1 MKSGRLPKSDAP
13 ASAREVRALLD
24 ALPFAAMLTSASG
37 EVLHANDAMRA
48 GPTGARE
55 NTTLRLAEL
64 GECTLSVVRPADAQT
79 QRLAALGFMLA
90 GVCHEVSNPLAA
102 IHSMLQILQSKR
114 GVSPETLDKGLA
126 SIGANIARVLA
137 ITRKLGD
144 FSRVGAEAPS
154 PAALDTAMEAAIA
167 LLRHS
172 DQAPGIT
179 VAYPGARGAAVLA
192 RAGQVEQVLF
202 NILLN
207 AAQAMRGE
215 GRIDADVRQ
224 EDGAALIAIRDG
236 GPGISPEH
244 LPRVFDP
251 FFSTKPAGEGVG
263 LGLAISNEIA
273 QELGGAI
280 RAYNHP
286 QGGACFEVMLPLAP
300 R

>member
-1 MKSGRLPKSDAP
+1 MKSGRLRKPDAP
-13 ASAREVRALLD
+13 ALAAEVRALVD
-24 ALPFAAMLTSASG
+24 ALPFPAMVSSADG
-37 EVLHANDAMRA
+37 VVLHANAAMRA
-48 GPTGARE
+48 APSGARE
-55 NTTLRLAEL
+55 TTSLVLN
-64 GECTLSVVRPADAQT
+64 GIGDCTLTIVRPVDAQT

-114 GVSPETLDKGLA
+114 GVSAETLDKGLA

-207 AAQAMRGE
+207 AAQALRGH
-215 GRIDADVRQ
+215 GRVDADVRQ
-224 EDGAALIAIRDG
+224 EGPVALIAIHDH
-236 GPGISPEH
+236 GPGIAPEH

-251 FFSTKPAGEGVG
+251 FFSTKPAGEGAG
-263 LGLAISNEIA
+263 LGLAISN
-273 QELGGAI
+273 
-280 RAYNHP
+280 
-286 QGGACFEVMLPLAP
+286 
-300 R
+300 

>member
-1 MKSGRLPKSDAP
+1 MKSGRLRKPEAAAAAD
-13 ASAREVRALLD
+13 VRALLE
-24 ALPFAAMLTSASG
+24 ALPFPAMLSTESG
-37 EVLHANDAMRA
+37 EVLHANAAMRA
-48 GPTGARE
+48 GPPGPRD
-55 NTTLRLAEL
+55 TTPLALGEL
-64 GECTLSVVRPADAQT
+64 GECMLTVVRPADAQT

-144 FSRVGAEAPS
+144 FSRVGSEAPS
-154 PAALDTAMEAAIA
+154 PVALDGAMEAAIA

-179 VAYPGARGAAVLA
+179 VAYAGAPGAAVLA
-192 RAGQVEQVLF
+192 RPGQVEQVLF

-215 GRIDADVRQ
+215 GRIDAHVRH
-224 EDGAALIAIRDG
+224 EDDKAVIAIRDS
-236 GPGISPEH
+236 GPGITPEN
-244 LPRVFDP
+244 LARVFDP

-273 QELGGAI
+273 HELGGTI

-286 QGGACFEVMLPLAP
+286 EGGACFEITLPLAP

>member
-13 ASAREVRALLD
+13 VPAREARALLD
-24 ALPFAAMLTSASG
+24 ALPFPAMLTSASG
-37 EVLHANDAMRA
+37 DMLYTNAAMRA
-48 GPTGARE
+48 RPPGPRE
-55 NTTLRLAEL
+55 STTLALGEL
-64 GECTLSVVRPADAQT
+64 GECTLTVVRPAEAQT

-114 GVSPETLDKGLA
+114 GVSAETLDKGLA

-144 FSRVGAEAPS
+144 FSRVGSEAPS
-154 PAALDTAMEAAIA
+154 PVALDAAMEAAIA

-172 DQAPGIT
+172 DQAPGVT
-179 VAYPGARGAAVLA
+179 VAYAGARGALVLA

-215 GRIDADVRQ
+215 GRIDARVRY
-224 EDGAALIAIRDG
+224 EGDTALVAIRDS
-236 GPGISPEH
+236 GPGIAPEN
-244 LPRVFDP
+244 LARVFDP

-273 QELGGAI
+273 HELGGAI
-280 RAYNHP
+280 RAYNPP
-286 QGGACFEVMLPLAP
+286 QGGACFEITLPLAP

>member
-1 MKSGRLPKSDAP
+1 MKSGRLRKP
-13 ASAREVRALLD
+13 D
-24 ALPFAAMLTSASG
+24 ALGAELKALIEALPLPAMLSTAG
-37 EVLHANDAMRA
+37 GTVLHANAAMRA
-48 GPTGARE
+48 APPGARE
-55 NTTLRLAEL
+55 STTLKLAEL
-64 GECTLSVVRPADAQT
+64 GECTLTVVRPADPQT

-114 GVSPETLDKGLA
+114 GVSAQTLDKGLA

-144 FSRVGAEAPS
+144 FSRVGGEAPMRV
-154 PAALDTAMEAAIA
+154 AIDTAMDAAVA

-172 DQAPGIT
+172 DQAPGVT
-179 VAYPGARGAAVLA
+179 VAYEGASGAAVLC
-192 RAGQVEQVLF
+192 RAGQLEQVFF

-215 GRIDADVRQ
+215 GRIEVQARL
-224 EDGAALIAIRDG
+224 EGATALIAIRDS
-236 GPGISPEH
+236 GPGIAPEN

-263 LGLAISNEIA
+263 LGLAISHEVA
-273 QELGGAI
+273 HELGGAI
-280 RAYNHP
+280 RAYNPP
-286 QGGACFEVMLPLAP
+286 QGGACFEVTLPLAP
-300 R
+300 A